1 MFMASILAH
10 IGLGI
15 VLALFFV
22 LYYINGQDGKWK
34 IFIEILLGLGGNAGA
49 IFVLLKAFEV
59 EDNTVKMLSV
69 AACLFA
75 FIVFVILFVI
85 AFSFM
90 IKDRENEGKPIIRL
104 RDIIIGQTQ
113 WIKQFRDSRM
123 KEIEENLNYNE
134 LQKRKEEIDLK
145 EKEVDAKRVSLEQE
159 LHTKR
164 AFIEDEK
171 RTLKEIG
178 NKKLHMELPVG
189 TEIVISKDFIDV
201 MPSYFKDVVRC
212 IVEMNMHEKEHIQNE
227 DSIDMDKLKSYLYA
241 LSTSICTNIFSTNSG
256 DIRIHFRYYNK
267 EKGGYEKL
275 IAIKGNQLF
284 TQNMT
289 FIPYNEENMIVK
301 SYENKRALIKSINC
315 EYDFKSDNN
324 AIWKDYLTYT
334 FYNVKSDNIP
344 YLSFGISLKNE
355 IRYKKIF
362 YFLNYINFFEEYLQ
376 EKIETLHMS
385 YDLENILYGGEK

>member
-1 MFMASILAH
+1 MASILAH

>member
-1 MFMASILAH
+1 
-10 IGLGI
+10 
-15 VLALFFV
+15 
-22 LYYINGQDGKWK
+22 
-34 IFIEILLGLGGNAGA
+34 
-49 IFVLLKAFEV
+49 
-59 EDNTVKMLSV
+59 
-69 AACLFA
+69 
-75 FIVFVILFVI
+75 
-85 AFSFM
+85 
-90 IKDRENEGKPIIRL
+90 
-104 RDIIIGQTQ
+104 
-113 WIKQFRDSRM
+113 M

-164 AFIEDEK
+164 AFIENEK

-212 IVEMNMHEKEHIQNE
+212 IVEMNMHEKEHMQNE

-376 EKIETLHMS
+376 EKIETLHLN

>member
-113 WIKQFRDSRM
+113 WIKQF
-123 KEIEENLNYNE
+123 
-134 LQKRKEEIDLK
+134 
-145 EKEVDAKRVSLEQE
+145 
-159 LHTKR
+159 
-164 AFIEDEK
+164 
-171 RTLKEIG
+171 
-178 NKKLHMELPVG
+178 
-189 TEIVISKDFIDV
+189 
-201 MPSYFKDVVRC
+201 
-212 IVEMNMHEKEHIQNE
+212 
-227 DSIDMDKLKSYLYA
+227 
-241 LSTSICTNIFSTNSG
+241 
-256 DIRIHFRYYNK
+256 
-267 EKGGYEKL
+267 
-275 IAIKGNQLF
+275 
-284 TQNMT
+284 
-289 FIPYNEENMIVK
+289 
-301 SYENKRALIKSINC
+301 
-315 EYDFKSDNN
+315 
-324 AIWKDYLTYT
+324 
-334 FYNVKSDNIP
+334 
-344 YLSFGISLKNE
+344 
-355 IRYKKIF
+355 
-362 YFLNYINFFEEYLQ
+362 
-376 EKIETLHMS
+376 
-385 YDLENILYGGEK
+385 